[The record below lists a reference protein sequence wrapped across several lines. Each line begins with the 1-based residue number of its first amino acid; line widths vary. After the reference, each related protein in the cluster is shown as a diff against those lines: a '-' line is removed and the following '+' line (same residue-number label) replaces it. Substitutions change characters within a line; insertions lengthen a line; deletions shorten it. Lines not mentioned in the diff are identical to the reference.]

1 MRVNPSATGAAPHH
15 ATVND
20 FYDRVTDFYEFGWGQ
35 SFHFAPMF
43 QGEAFA
49 ASIARHQHWL
59 AAQLGLKTGMRVLD
73 VGCGVGGPMRAIARF
88 SGATIVGVNNNEYQ
102 IQRGDKYNADARLAH
117 RCSFRKAD
125 FMDLPFERDAFDA
138 VYAIEAT
145 CHAPDRL
152 KLFAE
157 LGRVMK
163 PEAHFA
169 GYEWCTTDKYRA
181 DNTEHRS
188 IKETIEERNAA
199 HLRSFVE
206 VLDSLEGAGLE
217 VLESSDRASDAD
229 PQTPWYLPLSAR
241 FSVSGFR
248 HTAVGRV
255 GTHYLVNALERL
267 KIAPKGSTETS
278 TFLQGA
284 ASALVRGG
292 ETGIFTPMFYFH
304 ARKPASVNSAS
315 APRMSKAGE

>member
-1 MRVNPSATGAAPHH
+1 MQADPIVLGAGTHH
-15 ATVND
+15 ETVSD

-43 QGEAFA
+43 RGESFE

-59 AAQLGLKTGMRVLD
+59 SAQLGLDSGMTVLD

-102 IQRGDKYNADARLAH
+102 IKRGDKHNADARLAH
-117 RCSFRKAD
+117 QCSFKKAD
-125 FMDLPFERDAFDA
+125 FMDLPFEADTFDA

-152 KLFAE
+152 KLFAG
-157 LGRVMK
+157 LARVMK
-163 PEAHFA
+163 PGAHFA
-169 GYEWCTTDKYRA
+169 GYEWCTTGKYRP

-188 IKETIEERNAA
+188 IIEGIEAGNAS
-199 HLRSFVE
+199 HLRTFAD
-206 VLDSLEGAGLE
+206 VLGALEGAGLE
-217 VLESSDRASDAD
+217 VLESGDRAPEAD
-229 PQTPWYLPLSAR
+229 PETPWYLPLSAR
-241 FSVSGFR
+241 FSVNGFK
-248 HTAVGRV
+248 HTAVGRAS
-255 GTHYLVNALERL
+255 THYLVTALEAM
-267 KIAPKGSTETS
+267 KIAPKGSTATS

-284 ASALVRGG
+284 ATALVKGG

-304 ARKPASVNSAS
+304 ARKPA
-315 APRMSKAGE
+315 RG